1 LYGHACSG
9 AFRIG
14 RCCGVTRSGG
24 RCAGHSHDEKSGRQE
39 RADDGI
45 CPDPAIEFAPVVRRP
60 FPNNVAFFHN
70 TLRLLRRTL
79 IAPRPE
85 GEGEV
90 AHRAEK

>member
-1 LYGHACSG
+1 MYGRAYLR

-14 RCCGVTRSGG
+14 SRCGVTRSGR

-39 RADDGI
+39 RTDNGV
-45 CPDPAIEFAPVVRRP
+45 CSDPAIEFTPVIRRP
-60 FPNNVAFFHN
+60 FLHNVAFFQN
-70 TLRLLRRTL
+70 TLRPLRRTL

>member
-1 LYGHACSG
+1 MYGRAYPG

-14 RCCGVTRSGG
+14 SRCGVTRPGG
-24 RCAGHSHDEKSGRQE
+24 GCAGHSHDEKSRRQE
-39 RADDGI
+39 RTDDGI
-45 CPDPAIEFAPVVRRP
+45 CPDPAIEFTPVVRRP
-60 FPNNVAFFHN
+60 FPHNVAFFHN

-85 GEGEV
+85 VESEV

>member
-1 LYGHACSG
+1 MYGRAYLG

-14 RCCGVTRSGG
+14 SRCGVTGPDG

-39 RADDGI
+39 RTDNGI
-45 CPDPAIEFAPVVRRP
+45 CSDPAIEFTPVLRRP
-60 FPNNVAFFHN
+60 FPHNVAFFHN

-79 IAPRPE
+79 IAARPE
-85 GEGEV
+85 GESEV